1 MIVLRF
7 AALLYI
13 VAAAGGGDPT
23 PRVDVGHAQLMAAA
37 ATDHDDDQTSD
48 DDPGDDDDDDDA
60 RPISPDTTWVPNV
73 MPVLYAPALIGRIVA
88 SSDVP
93 PASAIIEPLFR
104 PPRAP
109 SA

>member
-13 VAAAGGGDPT
+13 VAAVGGGDPA
-23 PRVDVGHAQLMAAA
+23 PRVDVAHPQLVAAA
-37 ATDHDDDQTSD
+37 VSDPDDSQSSD

-73 MPVLYAPALIGRIVA
+73 MPVLFAPALIGRIVA
-88 SSDVP
+88 SSDAP
-93 PASAIIEPLFR
+93 PPSAVLEPLFR

>member
-13 VAAAGGGDPT
+13 VAAAGGGDPA
-23 PRVDVGHAQLMAAA
+23 PRVEVRHAQLLAAA
-37 ATDHDDDQTSD
+37 GGDHDDDQSSD
-48 DDPGDDDDDDDA
+48 DDPGDDDDDDDV

-73 MPVLYAPALIGRIVA
+73 MPVLFAPALIGRIVA
-88 SSDVP
+88 SADVP
-93 PASAIIEPLFR
+93 PPSAIIEPLFR
-104 PPRAP
+104 PPRAA